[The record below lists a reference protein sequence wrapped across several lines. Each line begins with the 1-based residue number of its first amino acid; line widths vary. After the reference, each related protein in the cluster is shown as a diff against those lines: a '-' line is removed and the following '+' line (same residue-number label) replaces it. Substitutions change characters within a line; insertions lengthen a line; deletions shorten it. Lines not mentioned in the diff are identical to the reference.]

1 MHTTHSDTSCE
12 TQVQRK
18 CSAVQKIRRE
28 RKTEKDEN
36 KTAEITKTEKLCC
49 VQHFSSLL
57 LLATWKVID
66 EQGCNP
72 SCLNEYKYT
81 PLHCAAMSR
90 SMNVVKFLTV
100 EKRCDPMCR
109 DLANT
114 NNSTS
119 QGSTKWP
126 T

>member
-1 MHTTHSDTSCE
+1 M
-12 TQVQRK
+12 Q
-18 CSAVQKIRRE
+18 CSSKIRRE

-119 QGSTKWP
+119 QSSTKWP